1 MKDKIMDMYKDAARR
16 LDVACSAAEGKEQGS
31 EERDLFE
38 RVYGERQA
46 YSRILKELYG
56 IEPSELQAVL
66 DHIYKQDK
74 SRGL

>member
-1 MKDKIMDMYKDAARR
+1 MDMYKDAARR

-56 IEPSELQAVL
+56 IKSSELQAVL
-66 DHIYKQDK
+66 DNIYEQGK
-74 SRGL
+74 SRGI